1 MAKLDWYI
9 RAGLKL
15 RHLQM
20 LVALD
25 DLRNQGKVAAFMNV
39 TQPALSKTMAE
50 LQSGLGH
57 TVFERTGRGLRP
69 TTYGEGLIRHARRIL
84 QDLSEAGEELHAL
97 ATGTSRK
104 LRVGALPAS
113 ASWLAPKALAL
124 FKEASPKSAIAIRE
138 STMDVLLNE
147 LRLGNLDLIVGTLP
161 SRQMG
166 ADLEETALFDDATA
180 LITRTQHPLAVSK
193 RAPTWEQL
201 AQYPWVLPPHD
212 SLLRQPL
219 LVAFAAYGVD
229 PPTNFVESLSLNV
242 TLNYIQSSAAIASL
256 PESLARKYSALG
268 ALATLPL
275 KLPRLVRPVGLI
287 WLRGQQLTDSAR
299 LFVTCVEEAAK
310 DLATGD

>member
-1 MAKLDWYI
+1 MAKLDWFI

-39 TQPALSKTMAE
+39 TQPALSKAMAE

-57 TVFERTGRGLRP
+57 QLFERTGRGLRP
-69 TTYGEGLIRHARRIL
+69 TAYGEGLIRHARRIL

-113 ASWLAPKALAL
+113 ASWLVPKALMH
-124 FKEASPKSAIAIRE
+124 FKEASPKSSIAVRE
-138 STMDVLLNE
+138 ATMDVLLHE

-161 SRQMG
+161 TRQMG
-166 ADLEETALFDDATA
+166 VDLEETSLFDDATV
-180 LITRTQHPLAVSK
+180 LVTRSQHPLTTLKSPPGWA
-193 RAPTWEQL
+193 EL

-242 TLNYIQSSAAIASL
+242 TLNYIQSSSAIASL
-256 PESLARKYSALG
+256 PASLARKYAALQ
-268 ALATLPL
+268 AVSILPV
-275 KLPRLVRPVGLI
+275 KLPRLVRPVGFL
-287 WLRGQQLTDSAR
+287 WLRGHPLAEGDQLFVRCLEQAARELTDGA
-299 LFVTCVEEAAK
+299 
-310 DLATGD
+310 

>member
-39 TQPALSKTMAE
+39 TQPALSKAMAE
-50 LQSGLGH
+50 LQNGLGH
-57 TVFERTGRGLRP
+57 QIFERTGRGLRP
-69 TTYGEGLIRHARRIL
+69 TAYGEGLIRHARKIL

-113 ASWLAPKALAL
+113 ASWLVPKALTL
-124 FKEASPKSAIAIRE
+124 FKNASPKSSISVRE

-161 SRQMG
+161 TRQMG
-166 ADLEETALFDDATA
+166 IDLTEAPLFDDATV
-180 LITRTQHPLAVSK
+180 LVTRPDHPLALQKSLPDW
-193 RAPTWEQL
+193 AEL

-219 LVAFAAYGVD
+219 LVAFASYGVD
-229 PPTNFVESLSLNV
+229 PPTNFIESLSLNV
-242 TLNYIQSSAAIASL
+242 TLNYVQNSSAV
-256 PESLARKYSALG
+256 
-268 ALATLPL
+268 ATLPASL
-275 KLPRLVRPVGLI
+275 ADKYASMQTITVLPIRLPRLVRPVGYM
-287 WLRGQQLTDSAR
+287 WLKGRPPAESDGLFIRCLEQAAR
-299 LFVTCVEEAAK
+299 E
-310 DLATGD
+310 LASPA

>member
-39 TQPALSKTMAE
+39 TQPALSKAMAE
-50 LQSGLGH
+50 LQTGLGH
-57 TVFERTGRGLRP
+57 QVFERTGRGLRP
-69 TTYGEGLIRHARRIL
+69 TAYGEGLIKHARRVL
-84 QDLSEAGEELHAL
+84 QDLSDAGEELHAL

-113 ASWLAPKALAL
+113 ASWLVPKALAL
-124 FKEASPKSAIAIRE
+124 FKEASPRSSIAVRE

-147 LRLGNLDLIVGTLP
+147 LRLGNLDMIVGTLP
-161 SRQMG
+161 TRQMG
-166 ADLEETALFDDATA
+166 TDLEETALFEDATA
-180 LITRTQHPLAVSK
+180 LITKTRHPLAVSAK
-193 RAPTWEQL
+193 APTWEQV

-219 LVAFAAYGVD
+219 IAAFFAYGVE

-242 TLNYIQSSAAIASL
+242 TLNYIQSSSAIASL
-256 PESLARKYSALG
+256 PASLARKYAALG
-268 ALATLPL
+268 ALAILPL
-275 KLPRLVRPVGLI
+275 KLPRLVRPVGMI
-287 WLRGQQLTDSAR
+287 WLKHYSLTDSDR
-299 LFVTCVEEAAK
+299 IFVRCIEEAAK
-310 DLATGD
+310 DLAAGG